1 MVFSV
6 RLSHLFSCD
15 QAALRMAISVC
26 LSVCLWHLFDNVT
39 IIVSSWNFQE
49 LLPVTKFGYLLYWDI
64 MGAPRHIP
72 GQALLCVNI
81 GNGWNSVCNNCFNYS
96 NLYWVKFWVIWIN
109 SEFEFKYIRLI
120 IRYWFCSTVHYLGD
134 EIYSGARFEC
144 WRQAGSV
151 LLYSERGAW
160 RVKLM
165 YTGMSSIKVFL

>member
-1 MVFSV
+1 M
-6 RLSHLFSCD
+6 RYNYKMIMLTIMIIIIMIMIIIMIIIIIIILIT
-15 QAALRMAISVC
+15 IS
-26 LSVCLWHLFDNVT
+26 
-39 IIVSSWNFQE
+39 IIIMIVII
-49 LLPVTKFGYLLYWDI
+49 VTKFGYLLYWDI

-72 GQALLCVNI
+72 GQALFCVNL
-81 GNGWNSVCNNCFNYS
+81 GNGWNSVCNNCFNNN
-96 NLYWVKFWVIWIN
+96 NLYWVELWVIWIN

-120 IRYWFCSTVHYLGD
+120 IRYWFCSTIHYLGD

-165 YTGMSSIKVFL
+165 